1 MWREVRLYS
10 IIMRN
15 ASKDGIYY
23 DTIKSGQRL
32 QKLRTEKGLTQETA
46 ASYIGMSIAGYKKIE
61 HGSNGARVDT
71 LLMLAKLY
79 GVSLD
84 YIVYGKEEWLFDVMA
99 DGQPEAVKKYIAATI
114 KSILD
119 NLDILENSSKEKNL

>member
-1 MWREVRLYS
+1 MQFILWREVRLYL

-15 ASKDGIYY
+15 VSKDGIYY
-23 DTIKSGQRL
+23 DTVKSGQRL

-84 YIVYGKEEWLFDVMA
+84 YIVYGREEWLFDVMA

-119 NLDILENSSKEKNL
+119 NLDILKDGGN